1 MVLEKIIE
9 HRRHLHLHPE
19 LSGKESMTSI
29 YIEKF
34 MNDNCANA
42 RVHKLSENGLLV
54 IFKGKNKGKE
64 ILFRAELDALPISE
78 TNDFSYKSKKKGVS
92 HKCGHDGHMAIL
104 LAVAVHLQEK
114 PLKTGRIS
122 LLFQPAEET
131 GQGASIILKDKIFKN
146 NCSPDVVF
154 ALHNIPGY
162 PLHSIV
168 TKKNSFNSS
177 VISVKV
183 KLIGKTS
190 HAAEPEMGINPSLA
204 ISEIIRK
211 ADALEVVD
219 QALPNFSLITPIFI
233 TLGTESFGV
242 SAGSGEL
249 GFTLRTWSNIGMRNL
264 KEHFLEII
272 LAVVS
277 THKLTY
283 EVQWLEEFKSI
294 ENDEESVKIIQKA
307 ANECKLPFF
316 LKKQP
321 FKWGEDFGLFTGS
334 YKGAMFGIGAGVD
347 SPALHNPDYDFPD
360 ELIQSGSKMFIQ
372 IIKTIQDE

>member
-1 MVLEKIIE
+1 MKLEKLIE
-9 HRRHLHLHPE
+9 HRRHLHHYPE
-19 LSGKESMTSI
+19 LSGKEIMTSL
-29 YIEKF
+29 YIEKY
-34 MNDNCANA
+34 MNDNCTNA
-42 RVHKLSENGLLV
+42 IVNKLSKNGLLV
-54 IFKGKNKGKE
+54 IFRGKDKGKE
-64 ILFRAELDALPISE
+64 ILLRCELDALPILE
-78 TNDFSYKSKKKGVS
+78 TNDFIYKSKKKGVA

-104 LAVAVHLQEK
+104 LAVAAHFQKNPIKKGKV
-114 PLKTGRIS
+114 S

-131 GQGASIILKDKIFKN
+131 GKGASIILKDKNFKK
-146 NCSPDVVF
+146 NCTPDFVF

-168 TKKNSFNSS
+168 TRYNSFNSS

-204 ISEIIRK
+204 VSEIIRK
-211 ADALEVVD
+211 ANALEVVD
-219 QALPNFSLITPIFI
+219 QELRNFSLITPVFI
-233 TLGTESFGV
+233 TLGKESYGV

-264 KEHFLEII
+264 KERFLEII

-283 EVQWLEEFKSI
+283 EVQWLEEFKSV
-294 ENDEESVKIIQKA
+294 ENDKESVNVIQKA
-307 ANECKLPFF
+307 ATDNKLSFF

-321 FKWGEDFGLFTGS
+321 FKWGEDFGLFTEN
-334 YKGAMFGIGAGVD
+334 YKGAMFGIGAGID
-347 SPALHNPDYDFPD
+347 TPALHNPDYDFPD
-360 ELIQSGSKMFIQ
+360 ELIESGSKMFIQ
-372 IIKTIQDE
+372 IIKKIQDE